1 MKLHEIT
8 KARPVI
14 KEGFVEPNLL
24 LSIQNIIKRGRADNT
39 FEYICVARLIQLLHN
54 GDFYKTSNP
63 IFDGNLSTSKELL
76 DHLKALPAPAMKKLA
91 EKLWDILQIKD
102 NDVLSTLANPN
113 QEYLE
118 YLAFICRQEA
128 ND

>member
-1 MKLHEIT
+1 MKLHEIA

-14 KEGFVEPNLL
+14 KEGMVEPNLMM
-24 LSIQNIIKRGRADNT
+24 SVQNIINRGRADNH
-39 FEYICVARLIQLLHN
+39 FEYICVARLIQLLHDGN
-54 GDFYKTSNP
+54 FYKTSNP

-76 DHLKALPAPAMKKLA
+76 DHLRALPPAEMKELA
-91 EKLWDILQIKD
+91 EKLWIILQIKD
-102 NDVLSTLANPN
+102 KDALADLANQN

-118 YLAFICRQEA
+118 YLAFIRSREA